1 MIPKIEKVKVPC
13 KYGKE
18 FTQWVVEGKHGW
30 DVCDTFYQAIR
41 RWFNIVFSSKKNERK
56 IIHTPPQ
63 FNTGKY
69 KAIAKRRK
77 KNRNKKTHR

>member
-1 MIPKIEKVKVPC
+1 MLPTIKRVRVPYKDGGKII
-13 KYGKE
+13 
-18 FTQWVVEGKHGW
+18 QWVVEGKHGW

>member
-1 MIPKIEKVKVPC
+1 MIQKIGKVKVPC
-13 KYGKE
+13 KYGNE

-41 RWFNIVFSSKKNERK
+41 RWFNIVFSSKRIERK
-56 IIHTPPQ
+56 IMHTSPQ